1 MVGMEVIT
9 TGNIID
15 SSGIEHEYK
24 IIHGKDINYNLLVNK
39 TWKNFELTIF
49 QRFYKIGMNEVEIL
63 QLLRDLQF
71 HDLHWNWITK
81 YTHYS
86 NDLVYDWFFITIEGT
101 IQAVSLTMHPK
112 ESVFEK
118 DSIFY
123 IEYIA
128 VAPWNRTS
136 DKYKKIYSGLG
147 TLIIKAICKYFS
159 EKFHYRSGF
168 SLSAVPE
175 AIPFYQKIGMT
186 PVPAFDNEG
195 LCFYEFEREKV
206 ENFLGGVR

>member
-1 MVGMEVIT
+1 MMGMNTIT

-15 SSGIEHEYK
+15 SSSKKHEYK
-24 IIHGKDINYNLLVNK
+24 IIHGKNINFNFLLNK
-39 TWKNFELTIF
+39 TWKNFELSLL
-49 QRFYKIGMNEVEIL
+49 QKFYKKGMDETEVI

-71 HDLHWNWITK
+71 HDLHWDWMNK
-81 YTHYS
+81 YTRYS
-86 NDLVYDWFFITIEGT
+86 NDLVYDWFFITVEDS

-147 TLIIKAICKYFS
+147 TLIIKAICNYFS
-159 EKFHYRSGF
+159 ENLQYRPGF

-186 PVPAFDNEG
+186 PVPAFDKAG
-195 LCFYEFEREKV
+195 LSFYEFEREKAV
-206 ENFLGGVR
+206 NFLGGIR

>member
-1 MVGMEVIT
+1 MGMEIIT
-9 TGNIID
+9 TGKIID
-15 SSGIEHEYK
+15 SSGTEHEYK
-24 IIHGKDINYNLLVNK
+24 IIHGKDIKYNILLNN
-39 TWKNFELTIF
+39 TWKNFELTVL
-49 QRFYKIGMNEVEIL
+49 QHFYKNGMNETEVI
-63 QLLRDLQF
+63 QLLGDLQF
-71 HDLHWNWITK
+71 HDLHWNWMSK

-86 NDLVYDWFFITIEGT
+86 DDLVYDWFFMIVEDT

-136 DKYKKIYSGLG
+136 EKYKKNYSGLG

-159 EKFHYRSGF
+159 EKLQYRPGF

-186 PVPAFDNEG
+186 PVPAYDNEG
-195 LCFYEFEREKV
+195 LSFYEFEQEKAV
-206 ENFLGGVR
+206 QFLGGIK

>member
-1 MVGMEVIT
+1 MEVIT

-15 SSGIEHEYK
+15 SSGTEHEYK
-24 IIHGKDINYNLLVNK
+24 LIHGKNINFNVLLNS
-39 TWKNFELTIF
+39 TWKNFELTVF
-49 QRFYKIGMNEVEIL
+49 QHFYKIGMNEVEIL

-71 HDLHWNWITK
+71 HDLHWDWRYK
-81 YTHYS
+81 YTQYS
-86 NDLVYDWFFITIEGT
+86 DDLVYDWFFMTVENT

-118 DSIFY
+118 DNIFY

-136 DKYKKIYSGLG
+136 PKYQKKYCGLG
-147 TLIIKAICKYFS
+147 SIIIKNISKYFS
-159 EKFHYRSGF
+159 EKFNYRPGF

-186 PVPAFDNEG
+186 PVPAYDNAG
-195 LCFYEFEREKV
+195 LGFYEFEREKAAQ
-206 ENFLGGVR
+206 FLGGIK